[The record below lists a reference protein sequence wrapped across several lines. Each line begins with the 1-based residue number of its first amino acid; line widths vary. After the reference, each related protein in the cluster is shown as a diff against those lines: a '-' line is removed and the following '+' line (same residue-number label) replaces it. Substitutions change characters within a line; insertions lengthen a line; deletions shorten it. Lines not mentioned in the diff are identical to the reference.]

1 MITRITS
8 RTKSTG
14 DTTTLVADDRPAELD
29 SAPHDPDSMTAWMA
43 EGNCRLYPPATFFPS
58 DGVGVDRARKICRD
72 YPVQER
78 CLEYALEERID
89 QMIEDKTALAEQ
101 IIGAGDDWLTEMST
115 SQLREVLQ
123 LNPSALEFES

>member
-72 YPVQER
+72 CPVQER

-89 QMIEDKTALAEQ
+89 HGVWGGCSERERRRILKRRR
-101 IIGAGDDWLTEMST
+101 TEI
-115 SQLREVLQ
+115 VG
-123 LNPSALEFES
+123 SA